1 MKATALALLIVSAYW
16 VQQGITTLKQ
26 DTFEGG
32 GLILLGIV
40 LLPLAKYL
48 WSKNL
53 GGSGSSK

>member
-1 MKATALALLIVSAYW
+1 MKATALALLVVSAYW

-26 DTFEGG
+26 DTLKGVG
-32 GLILLGIV
+32 IILLGLV

-53 GGSGSSK
+53 GSSGSAK